1 MGNFLLQR
9 IYSVTQSAHSRLH
22 IEKEEE
28 ELVIIGIILIVLGAG
43 GSIYGIIQN
52 NSIDAQMKSLFEN
65 GSIDPGTV
73 FIVGGAVIA
82 VIGIVVLM
90 KGLSRKK

>member
-1 MGNFLLQR
+1 MQC
-9 IYSVTQSAHSRLH
+9 IYSVTQSAHSHLH
-22 IEKEEE
+22 IDKEEE
-28 ELVIIGIILIVLGAG
+28 ELVVIGIILIVLGAG

-82 VIGIVVLM
+82 VIGIVVLI